1 MTAAAIVTRFAP
13 SPTGYLHVGNL
24 RAALINW
31 LFARRQSGA
40 FILRLDDT
48 DLERSKAE
56 YARAIRED
64 LTWMGLG
71 WTDEVVQSDRLDRY
85 AAALASLEAAGRA
98 YPCYETPDDLDLKR
112 KARRAAGKPPVY
124 DRAALKLSDA
134 DRAALEAAGK
144 RPHWRF
150 LLNDEPIGWHDAVKG
165 AIAIPPGTVS
175 DPVLARGD
183 GRPLYTLTSVVD
195 DVALGISH
203 VIRGE
208 DHVANTASQ
217 VQIFRALGAAP
228 PTFAHLALMLD
239 KGGEGLSK
247 RIGSLAV
254 RSFRDA
260 GIEPMALASLLAG
273 LGTAHGVIVKTTLD
287 ELAARVELA
296 EFGRAAARFDD
307 AELRALNA
315 KLVRGLP
322 FSTVRERLAKLG
334 LGDAPEA
341 FWIAVRAN
349 VATVN
354 EARDWWRIVTGP
366 VAPVIEDADF
376 VGQAAELLPPGNWD
390 DTTWTS
396 WTRAIKGVTKVD
408 GAPLFKRLRLAL
420 TGLDHG
426 PEMRALLP
434 LIGPERV
441 KARLA
446 GRAA

>member
-1 MTAAAIVTRFAP
+1 MTAAPIVTRFAP
-13 SPTGYLHVGNL
+13 SPTGFLHVGNL
-24 RAALINW
+24 RTALINW
-31 LFARRQSGA
+31 LFARRHGGA

-48 DLERSKAE
+48 DLERSKPE
-56 YARAIRED
+56 YAEGIRED
-64 LTWMGLG
+64 LTWMGLA
-71 WTDEVVQSDRLDRY
+71 WSQEVVQTERLDRY
-85 AAALASLEAAGRA
+85 AAALAALKASGRA
-98 YPCYETPDDLDLKR
+98 YPCYETPGELDLKR
-112 KARRAAGKPPVY
+112 KARRAAGKPPIY
-124 DRAALKLSDA
+124 DRAALKLSES
-134 DRAALEAAGK
+134 DRAALEAAGQ

-150 LLNDEPIGWHDAVKG
+150 LLSDEPIGWHDAVKG

-183 GRPLYTLTSVVD
+183 GRPLYTLTSIVD

-217 VQIFRALGAAP
+217 VQIFRALGASP

-239 KGGEGLSK
+239 KSGAGLSK

-254 RSFRDA
+254 RGFREA

-273 LGTAHGVIVKTTLD
+273 LGTAHGVVAKTTLD

-307 AELRALNA
+307 TELRALNA

-322 FSTVRERLAKLG
+322 FSTVRARLAGLG

-349 VATVN
+349 VATVS

-366 VAPVIEDADF
+366 VSPVIEDTDF
-376 VGQAAELLPPGNWD
+376 VGQAAELLPPGGWD

-396 WTRAIKGVTKVD
+396 WTRAIKGVTKVE

>member
-150 LLNDEPIGWHDAVKG
+150 CSTMNRSVGTTRSRARSRFR
-165 AIAIPPGTVS
+165 PG
-175 DPVLARGD
+175 R
-183 GRPLYTLTSVVD
+183 
-195 DVALGISH
+195 
-203 VIRGE
+203 
-208 DHVANTASQ
+208 
-217 VQIFRALGAAP
+217 
-228 PTFAHLALMLD
+228 
-239 KGGEGLSK
+239 
-247 RIGSLAV
+247 
-254 RSFRDA
+254 
-260 GIEPMALASLLAG
+260 
-273 LGTAHGVIVKTTLD
+273 
-287 ELAARVELA
+287 
-296 EFGRAAARFDD
+296 
-307 AELRALNA
+307 
-315 KLVRGLP
+315 
-322 FSTVRERLAKLG
+322 
-334 LGDAPEA
+334 
-341 FWIAVRAN
+341 
-349 VATVN
+349 
-354 EARDWWRIVTGP
+354 
-366 VAPVIEDADF
+366 
-376 VGQAAELLPPGNWD
+376 
-390 DTTWTS
+390 
-396 WTRAIKGVTKVD
+396 
-408 GAPLFKRLRLAL
+408 
-420 TGLDHG
+420 
-426 PEMRALLP
+426 
-434 LIGPERV
+434 
-441 KARLA
+441 
-446 GRAA
+446 